1 MLWQLLPSPAECR
14 QSVARIHLIWNRA
27 RAAPRSRSFFYPW
40 VSNASQPKPIA
51 RSQTESH
58 DMRWIEAIE
67 IAHRFG
73 AKVPNCHVAAPAAQC
88 WIDRIAALP
97 IAQQQGRLAEAI
109 AEANHYTGLSEP

>member
-1 MLWQLLPSPAECR
+1 
-14 QSVARIHLIWNRA
+14 
-27 RAAPRSRSFFYPW
+27 
-40 VSNASQPKPIA
+40 
-51 RSQTESH
+51 
-58 DMRWIEAIE
+58 MRWIEAIE
-67 IAHRFG
+67 MAHRFG